1 MFHVDD
7 LCSKIKGSLWNTRGW
22 TFQGLSSRRRLVFTG
37 SEVYF
42 QCQSMHFMERIS
54 LPLEELHIG
63 LEGHRV
69 LRDGTIPIRGLAFP
83 GA

>member
-1 MFHVDD
+1 
-7 LCSKIKGSLWNTRGW
+7 
-22 TFQGLSSRRRLVFTG
+22 
-37 SEVYF
+37 
-42 QCQSMHFMERIS
+42 MERIS